1 MTVDPNSSLAIRDP
15 ELGRIATLGKWLAL
29 SETGNDDQQTKGAS
43 AALRLYYADKL
54 GLPPLAVA
62 ELSVIKGRLVVGAKL
77 LRALAARHGYR
88 VVRTDSDDKSCTAVL
103 IDMRTGEE
111 LGRATFTIDDAKRA
125 GLVRERSAWAT
136 HPARMLWARASK
148 FVLDDYAPE
157 VTLGL
162 ATADEA
168 AEINNQPA
176 VLEDEIYVS
185 PIDSTEEYD
194 AEHPDD
200 GIEFPDPTERSAGG
214 LRVPDGMSAAA
225 APAGDANP

>member
-29 SETGNDDQQTKGAS
+29 SEAAKDDQQTKGAS

-54 GLPPLAVA
+54 DLPPLAVA

-88 VVRTDSDDKSCTAVL
+88 VIKLESTDTSCTAALVEIHSGL
-103 IDMRTGEE
+103 E

-125 GLVRERSAWAT
+125 GLVRDRSAWQT

-148 FVLDDYAPE
+148 FVIDDNAPE
-157 VTLGL
+157 VSLGIV
-162 ATADEA
+162 TEDEM
-168 AEINNQPA
+168 AEIQGQPA
-176 VLEDEIYVS
+176 DIDDDIYVS
-185 PIDSTEEYD
+185 PIDETEEYE
-194 AEHPDD
+194 AQVESADD
-200 GIEFPDPTERSAGG
+200 PPPMSPGG
-214 LRVPDGMSAAA
+214 LRL
-225 APAGDANP
+225 PAGTPAANATAAGPNR